1 MPVSTSTPGRR
12 TATALTAAAAAL
24 LLAAAPALAQT
35 ETERVDRTIPFAA
48 GGTITLKNFSGEV
61 RITGTDA
68 AQVVIKA
75 VRRATRER
83 LDRIK
88 LDIQTSGSHLTI
100 DANKRPD
107 EGWFERHGDNNNVVE
122 TDFDIQVPASSALE
136 VNVFS
141 SDVRV
146 AGVTG
151 SQRVHGFSGRLTL
164 DGVSGPIDAK
174 TFSGD
179 IEVAVAGTTEPDL
192 ELETFSGDIA
202 ARLPSDARGHV
213 SFSSFSGDIDSDYPL
228 TLRRKT
234 RRSLDA
240 DLGSGA
246 GRDLRFK
253 TFSGDVTLKR

>member
-1 MPVSTSTPGRR
+1 MHASPSTAARW
-12 TATALTAAAAAL
+12 TAAALVAAL

-35 ETERVDRTIPFAA
+35 ETERVDRTIPFAS

-68 AQVVIKA
+68 DQVVIKA

-100 DANKRPD
+100 DANKREN
-107 EGWFERHGDNNNVVE
+107 EGWFENHGSNNVVE
-122 TDFDIQVPASSALE
+122 TDFDIQVPAASALD
-136 VNVFS
+136 VSVFS

-146 AGVTG
+146 SGVTG
-151 SQRVHGFSGRLTL
+151 DQRVHGFSGRLTL
-164 DGVSGPIDAK
+164 DGASGSIDAK

-179 IEVAVAGTTEPDL
+179 IEVTVAGTTEPDL
-192 ELETFSGDIA
+192 ALETFSGDIA

-240 DLGSGA
+240 DLGSGG

>member
-1 MPVSTSTPGRR
+1 MHAPASTPARR
-12 TATALTAAAAAL
+12 TAAALTAAAAAL

-35 ETERVDRTIPFAA
+35 ETERVDRTIPLAS

-68 AQVVIKA
+68 SQVVIKA

-88 LDIQTSGSHLTI
+88 LDIQTSGSHITI
-100 DANKRPD
+100 DANKRQD
-107 EGWFERHGDNNNVVE
+107 EGWFESHGSNNVVE
-122 TDFDIQVPASSALE
+122 TDFDIQVPAASALD
-136 VNVFS
+136 VSVFS

-146 AGVTG
+146 TGVTG

-192 ELETFSGDIA
+192 ALETFSGGIA

-213 SFSSFSGDIDSDYPL
+213 SFSSFSGDIESDYPL

-234 RRSLDA
+234 HRSLDA
-240 DLGSGA
+240 DLGSGG
-246 GRDLRFK
+246 GRELRFK
-253 TFSGDVTLKR
+253 TFSGDVALRR